1 MVLFRIKGVPVKI
14 GLSWVVIFAL
24 VFWSLAAAMFP
35 STYPGLSVW
44 AYVAM
49 AGVATLLFFA
59 SILVHELSHTLQSLR
74 EGVKVR
80 DITLWL
86 FGGVSRAEEPLPG
99 PGAEFRVV
107 AAGPLASGVLAL
119 LFWGLATGGAALGLP
134 ETWTGVPRYLAGIN
148 ALLLAFNVVP
158 ALPLDGGRLLHAL
171 LWWRSGDDAGATII
185 AARAGQLV
193 AVVLIAAGVFVTLT
207 RTNLSGIWF
216 VLLGWFIGQA
226 ARQEAQG
233 ARVTQALRGQRV
245 RDLMAAA
252 PITLRPDTTLDE
264 VAVLLQQG
272 LSHPVYP
279 VVDHGRFAGLLVLR
293 RAGRVPVSQRGT
305 TLVGDLME
313 RADAVPVLHPED
325 LVVDA
330 VPTLARAPG
339 RAVVLAADL
348 GQVVGILSES
358 DLVRALELT
367 PDGDPGRRTDAH

>member
-1 MVLFRIKGVPVKI
+1 
-14 GLSWVVIFAL
+14 
-24 VFWSLAAAMFP
+24 
-35 STYPGLSVW
+35 
-44 AYVAM
+44 
-49 AGVATLLFFA
+49 
-59 SILVHELSHTLQSLR
+59 
-74 EGVKVR
+74 
-80 DITLWL
+80 
-86 FGGVSRAEEPLPG
+86 
-99 PGAEFRVV
+99 
-107 AAGPLASGVLAL
+107 
-119 LFWGLATGGAALGLP
+119 
-134 ETWTGVPRYLAGIN
+134 
-148 ALLLAFNVVP
+148 
-158 ALPLDGGRLLHAL
+158 
-171 LWWRSGDDAGATII
+171 
-185 AARAGQLV
+185 
-193 AVVLIAAGVFVTLT
+193 
-207 RTNLSGIWF
+207 
-216 VLLGWFIGQA
+216 
-226 ARQEAQG
+226 
-233 ARVTQALRGQRV
+233 
-245 RDLMAAA
+245 MAAA

-279 VVDHGRFAGLLVLR
+279 VVDDGRFAGLLVLR